1 MVNVATTILKVN
13 FLNVKLGHSPERC
26 TVDMAHYFRP
36 FDSFRESLD
45 TQDFLILRT
54 LFPQFFFSKMNYG
67 TTLTAA
73 IKSIL

>member
-13 FLNVKLGHSPERC
+13 CLKVKLGHSPERC
-26 TVDMAHYFRP
+26 TVGMAHYFRP
-36 FDSFRESLD
+36 FHSFRESLD

-54 LFPQFFFSKMNYG
+54 LFPNFFSKMNYG

-73 IKSIL
+73 IKAIL